1 MNLTYL
7 WVVLWVMLPLLVVLA
22 RPLLPLPKA
31 SLAFL
36 TLGALMLSLVFDN
49 VIVGLGIV
57 AYHGEKTLGVRLPLA
72 PIEDFAYTLVAT
84 ALVPVLWTF
93 LGKKRA
99 TDD

>member
-1 MNLTYL
+1 
-7 WVVLWVMLPLLVVLA
+7 
-22 RPLLPLPKA
+22 
-31 SLAFL
+31 
-36 TLGALMLSLVFDN
+36 